1 MAKVYMLVG
10 KIASG
15 KTTWAMERKKKS
27 PLVLLSCDDLML
39 QVFAGCLGDK
49 HGETER
55 RCLLFLFGQAVQ
67 LVGMGQDVVLDSG
80 FWTKKSR
87 AMARVYFSDKQIETK
102 TYYFKLPDE
111 VRLERLQERNT
122 RLANSPKREFIV
134 DATLLAKLDRKFE
147 EPLPNEIDFIVGMEN
162 EKC

>member
-1 MAKVYMLVG
+1 MANVYILVG

-15 KTTWAMERKKKS
+15 KTTWAMERKKKK

-39 QVFAGCLGDK
+39 NIFAGCLGDK

-67 LVGMGQDVVLDSG
+67 LVEMGLDVVLDSG

-87 AMARVYFSDKQIETK
+87 AMAKKYFADKQIQTK
-102 TYYFKLPDE
+102 TYYFKTPDK
-111 VRLERLQERNT
+111 VRIERLQERNA
-122 RLANSPKREFIV
+122 RLANSAKREFIV
-134 DATLLAKLDRKFE
+134 DAALLAKLNKKFE
-147 EPLPNEIDFIVGMEN
+147 EPLSNEIDFIVGME
-162 EKC
+162 

>member
-15 KTTWAMERKKKS
+15 KTTWAMERKAIV

-39 QVFAGCLGDK
+39 DVFAGCLGDK

-55 RCLLFLFGQAVQ
+55 RCLNFLFGQAVQ
-67 LVGMGQDVVLDSG
+67 LVEMGLDVVLDSG

-87 AMARVYFSDKQIETK
+87 AMARVYFSEKQIEIK
-102 TYYFKLPDE
+102 TYYFKTPED
-111 VRLERLQERNT
+111 VRIERLQERNA
-122 RLANSPKREFIV
+122 RLAHSPKREFIV
-134 DATLLAKLDRKFE
+134 DAALLAKLDKKFE
-147 EPLPNEIDFIVGMEN
+147 EPLSNEVDFIVGME
-162 EKC
+162 K

>member
-15 KTTWAMERKKKS
+15 KTTWAMERKAIV

-39 QVFAGCLGDK
+39 EVFAGCLGDK

-55 RCLLFLFGQAVQ
+55 RCLNFLFGQAVQ
-67 LVGMGQDVVLDSG
+67 LVEMGLDVVLDSG

-102 TYYFKLPDE
+102 TYYFKTPDD
-111 VRLERLQERNT
+111 VRIERLHERNA
-122 RLANSPKREFIV
+122 RLAHSPKREFIV
-134 DATLLAKLDRKFE
+134 DAALLAKLDKKFE
-147 EPLPNEIDFIVGMEN
+147 EPLSNEVDFIVGME
-162 EKC
+162 K